1 MGVDGL
7 VGRYKK
13 RWLQGLQ
20 PQSYM
25 KLKKSNEEVLGNMCK
40 LAQGP
45 CELRLRFFFL
55 SKWY

>member
-45 CELRLRFFFL
+45 CELHVCVFF
-55 SKWY
+55 K